1 MVYITIAVHIVFI
14 LFALLAAYVT
24 IAIFNNIAQAFTFWE
39 KVV

>member
-1 MVYITIAVHIVFI
+1 MNGEAMVIQREPIAWKI
-14 LFALLAAYVT
+14 